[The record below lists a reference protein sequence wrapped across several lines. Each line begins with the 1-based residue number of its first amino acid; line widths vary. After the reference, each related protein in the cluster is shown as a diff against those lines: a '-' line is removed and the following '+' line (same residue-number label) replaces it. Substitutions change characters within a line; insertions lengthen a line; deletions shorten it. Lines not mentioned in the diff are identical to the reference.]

1 MNFFIIKRLCYLSLE
16 KVKGYLL
23 NKTITSPNV
32 PYEAQVKNFF
42 VSKKSYVPFWRYSN
56 FYIFNHL
63 MIDQICDVMMS
74 ISIWDRVNFWISFLS
89 HNSLTHQTWS
99 TDRYKQGQ
107 YFFEIFLTI
116 WRTGAKFQALLDL
129 ATGSSYSITNYVKFP
144 VFHFCESVN
153 KGELKMVN
161 INY

>member
-1 MNFFIIKRLCYLSLE
+1 
-16 KVKGYLL
+16 
-23 NKTITSPNV
+23 
-32 PYEAQVKNFF
+32 
-42 VSKKSYVPFWRYSN
+42 
-56 FYIFNHL
+56 